1 MNLASRLNALIP
13 LTLIPLTP
21 IPLWL
26 DAPRV
31 QCARTFANHP
41 ERFRAFE
48 VFRAGTRGAGAP
60 HPTSEFGL
68 IPPVPS
74 ATSRVWRPRPRKPWA

>member
-31 QCARTFANHP
+31 QPLCARTFARRP
-41 ERFRAFE
+41 ALFRAFE
-48 VFRAGTRGAGAP
+48 VFRAGAP

-68 IPPVPS
+68 KHYSGQPS
-74 ATSRVWRPRPRKPWA
+74 PFSRSS